1 MRDSNKIMRALFFVL
16 RFWREQNAAAE
27 WQANDRQ
34 GYYTFSTKK
43 WPVLPLL
50 LLLRT
55 ALLKQTI
62 GEGAPIGLADSKE
75 IQRGEGFGRTQMF
88 YCVRRARYELCAAGS
103 TDTRAT

>member
-43 WPVLPLL
+43 RPVLSLL

-62 GEGAPIGLADSKE
+62 GEGPPIDLADAKRFNEVRVSVVHRCFIVFGGLAMNCALPAAQ
-75 IQRGEGFGRTQMF
+75 I
-88 YCVRRARYELCAAGS
+88 RA
-103 TDTRAT
+103 AT